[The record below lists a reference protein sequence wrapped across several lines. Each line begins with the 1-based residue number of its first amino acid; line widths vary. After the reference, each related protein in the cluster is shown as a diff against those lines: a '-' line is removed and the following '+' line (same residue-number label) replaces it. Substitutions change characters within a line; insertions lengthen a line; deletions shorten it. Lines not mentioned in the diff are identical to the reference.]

1 MFVKWHE
8 KKWQKDVNQM
18 ETYLKAGENQ
28 TLTLRLQQ
36 SWLLPAAC
44 LILFAKKKKKLTLA
58 FQGNAFLKAKEQRSH
73 WLYHIHECTYL
84 YCQIR

>member
-44 LILFAKKKKKLTLA
+44 LILFAKKKKKNYHWHFREMHFSKLKSREVIGCTTSM
-58 FQGNAFLKAKEQRSH
+58 NARI
-73 WLYHIHECTYL
+73 YIV
-84 YCQIR
+84 R

>member
-1 MFVKWHE
+1 MIWKKGMFVKWHE

-36 SWLLPAAC
+36 S
-44 LILFAKKKKKLTLA
+44 
-58 FQGNAFLKAKEQRSH
+58 
-73 WLYHIHECTYL
+73 
-84 YCQIR
+84 